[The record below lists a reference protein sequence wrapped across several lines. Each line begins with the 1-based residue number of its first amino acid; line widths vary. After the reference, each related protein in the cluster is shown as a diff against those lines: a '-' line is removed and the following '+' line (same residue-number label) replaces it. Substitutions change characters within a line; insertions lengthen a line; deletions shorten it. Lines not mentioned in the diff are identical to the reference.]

1 MQCIYVTIC
10 SIGVAR
16 IFSGVHFFLKKLTTF
31 LVVLLSKQAEN
42 AKLTFSALQL
52 SPAQLKLPKKV
63 HFLPCLG
70 DAPHNFF
77 FCPRVCMCTQVH
89 PLATPITCSMT

>member
-1 MQCIYVTIC
+1 MQCIYVTMC

-77 FCPRVCMCTQVH
+77 SALGYACAPKCT
-89 PLATPITCSMT
+89 PWLRLLLAV